1 MYNFNYSWL
10 PNTLLTVRHNF
21 SIESLYNAMTNRF
34 SAVTVFL
41 GHVLFFSI
49 LGASPVNICLGESV
63 LKTTWRRLLSSS
75 SEEIFKTS
83 SRCLGLGECIHLQSF
98 TRYYRQSLV
107 FMWNGALQE
116 RFNFCFS
123 GDFYSCWQNFGFGV
137 GGLGA
142 RQSFYEVL
150 RSSWYFLIS

>member
-21 SIESLYNAMTNRF
+21 SIESLYNAMTNQF
-34 SAVTVFL
+34 SIVTAFL
-41 GHVLFFSI
+41 KHLLFFSV
-49 LGASPVNICLGESV
+49 LGASPVNICLGEGV

-83 SRCLGLGECIHLQSF
+83 SRCLGQGECVHLQSF
-98 TRYYRQSLV
+98 TGYYRQSLV
-107 FMWNGALQE
+107 FMWNRALQE
-116 RFNFCFS
+116 KFYFCFS
-123 GDFYSCWQNFGFGV
+123 GDFYSCWQNFDFEG
-137 GGLGA
+137 GGLGP
-142 RQSFYEVL
+142 RQYFYEVL

>member
-49 LGASPVNICLGESV
+49 LGASPVNICLGEGV

-98 TRYYRQSLV
+98 TGYYRQSLV

>member
-21 SIESLYNAMTNRF
+21 SIESLYNAMTNQF
-34 SAVTVFL
+34 STVTAFL
-41 GHVLFFSI
+41 KNVRFFSI
-49 LGASPVNICLGESV
+49 LRTNPVNICLSEDV
-63 LKTTWRRLLSSS
+63 LRTTWRRLLSSS

-137 GGLGA
+137 GGLGT